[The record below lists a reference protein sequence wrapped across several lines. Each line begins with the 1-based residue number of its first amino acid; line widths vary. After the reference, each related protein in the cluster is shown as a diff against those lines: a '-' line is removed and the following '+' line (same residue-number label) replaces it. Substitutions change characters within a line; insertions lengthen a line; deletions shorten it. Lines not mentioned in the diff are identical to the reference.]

1 MLLVHILPSSL
12 RAQNQALDP
21 LLETGKSFYK
31 VRDLDSAYHY
41 FNLAVAADSASDEAY
56 FRRGLVREK
65 MNDTEGALADYA
77 AAVRINP
84 KPVYYNNRGM
94 IFTLREDHL
103 AALEEYDKA
112 LALDPD
118 YVQALF
124 NKGIAYHHLGMTEEA
139 CRFVGKARDKGF
151 ELAENYWQQFCR

>member
-1 MLLVHILPSSL
+1 MLLVFILPLSL
-12 RAQNQALDP
+12 ISQNQEVEL

-31 VRDLDSAYHY
+31 VRQVDSAYHY
-41 FNLAVAADSASDEAY
+41 FNLAIEADSSSDEAW
-56 FRRGLVREK
+56 FRRGLTREK
-65 MNDTEGALADYA
+65 LNDPDGALEDYRHA
-77 AAVRINP
+77 AQISP
-84 KPVYYNNRGM
+84 EPVYYNNIGM
-94 IFTLREDHL
+94 IYTIREDHM

-139 CRFVGKARDKGF
+139 CRFVGKARELGF
-151 ELAENYWQQFCR
+151 ELAESYWQQFCQ